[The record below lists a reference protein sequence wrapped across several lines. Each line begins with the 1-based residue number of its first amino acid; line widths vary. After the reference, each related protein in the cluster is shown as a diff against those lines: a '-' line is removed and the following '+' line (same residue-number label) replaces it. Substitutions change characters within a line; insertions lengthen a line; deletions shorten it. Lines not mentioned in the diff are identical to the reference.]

1 MNLNKEL
8 LARLNGVRLKF
19 LIVIV
24 SGLTASIFT
33 VGQSRLLSLTI
44 DMVFLK
50 GKNLQNVSY
59 LLLLYLGFS
68 IAKASMLWYQR
79 FSASSMVLRIK
90 EDIRE
95 KLIDRIVN
103 TSPVALRSERTGELI
118 NALWHGV
125 DALDNYF
132 SNFVPSIFFS
142 MFIPILIL
150 AFVFPVDWLT
160 GLILLATAPVI
171 PVLMHLIGSVAEKL
185 NRKQWAALSKM
196 SAYFLDVL
204 QGIETIKLFNR
215 SKDETV
221 RIYEVTDKFRIKTMQ
236 VLRVAFL
243 SSLVLE
249 MAATISTAVI
259 AVEIGIRLLNGGIAF
274 VDALFLLILAPEFYI
289 PFRQLGANYHAGMEG
304 VVAFERIKEII
315 NNQAEERSNSIS
327 GKGAY
332 EYTPD
337 TPIVMENVSY
347 RYTDRK
353 KNALHNVSFT
363 IAPNKVTALVG
374 ASGAGK
380 STIFNIL
387 LRFINPSNGT
397 VRVGDRDLFN
407 IDKFEWRKNLSWL
420 PQQPYLFRGTIYEN
434 IAIAKDGATYTDV
447 VEAAMKAHIDEFIST
462 LPEGYNSRLG
472 ENASKLSGGQAQRIA
487 LARAFLRDAPFVLFD
502 EPTANLDP
510 QVEELLLNDM
520 KNLFSG
526 RTVLMIAHKLE
537 TINIADLVILL
548 DNGRVIDWGN
558 RNSIIKKIFNNFEK
572 RGHFNQ

>member
-397 VRVGDRDLFN
+397 VRVGDRDLYN